1 MEGHL
6 LKPTDIPL
14 IITSTNS
21 SPEITRR
28 NLLPETKS
36 TEYRKHSFDQR
47 TNIDDKN
54 LIKAPSSNVTN
65 LDARKLSTSGT
76 GPGTSKNRNIIGG
89 SLKIDIGRN
98 NSVTNLINLPAKWS
112 SVRIKG
118 TGFKDSRKSVVKI
131 EPCNGIPNIS
141 LQKKEYETL
150 MSPTQAHLKPHL
162 GNVSEIVST

>member
-28 NLLPETKS
+28 NLIPETS
-36 TEYRKHSFDQR
+36 EFRKHSFDHRNIPDESR
-47 TNIDDKN
+47 TLTQQQTD
-54 LIKAPSSNVTN
+54 
-65 LDARKLSTSGT
+65 RKLSTDRGN
-76 GPGTSKNRNIIGG
+76 KNRNIGG

-98 NSVTNLINLPAKWS
+98 NSVSNLINLPAKWS

-118 TGFKDSRKSVVKI
+118 TGFKDSRKSIVKI
-131 EPCNGIPNIS
+131 EPCNGIPNLGLPI
-141 LQKKEYETL
+141 KDYETL
-150 MSPTQAHLKPHL
+150 LGTKPQQLEQL
-162 GNVSEIVST
+162 GNVSCYFLIYRK